1 MKVDA
6 YVKTVLTVIAVA
18 LVALA
23 VHVWA
28 ERLGPSP
35 AAAQTDGAELAG
47 RVSAIE
53 RVQKQ
58 QTARIEIL
66 RAALQSTV
74 INATRRGYF
83 PDDTW
88 STIYWNPDVPPAAG
102 G

>member
-1 MKVDA
+1 MNADA
-6 YVKTVLTVIAVA
+6 YVKTVLSVIAVA
-18 LVALA
+18 LVAIAAHL
-23 VHVWA
+23 WA

-35 AAAQTDGAELAG
+35 AEAQADGAGLARRISALEL
-47 RVSAIE
+47 
-53 RVQKQ
+53 VQRQ
-58 QTARIEIL
+58 QAARIESL

>member
-1 MKVDA
+1 MNADA
-6 YVKTVLTVIAVA
+6 YVKTVLSVIAVA
-18 LVALA
+18 LVAIAAHL
-23 VHVWA
+23 WA
-28 ERLGPSP
+28 ERLVPSP
-35 AAAQTDGAELAG
+35 AEAQADGADPA
-47 RVSAIE
+47 RRISAIE